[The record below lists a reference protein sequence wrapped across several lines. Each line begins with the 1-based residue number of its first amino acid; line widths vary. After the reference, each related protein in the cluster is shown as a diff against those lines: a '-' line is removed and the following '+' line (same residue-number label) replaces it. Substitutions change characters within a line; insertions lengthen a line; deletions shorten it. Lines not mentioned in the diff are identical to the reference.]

1 MIRTRSKTPHATVT
15 QPTPPSGKSAGLT
28 ACALFRA
35 SHPAEPATWSDQEIN
50 DYLDAS
56 ALDAHRLTYRA
67 HRAAARTGRALH
79 HTLMAAT
86 PALTL
91 ALIATALFALM
102 AHQLALVPAAALAL
116 AALLAEHH
124 RADRSNR
131 PVTDCPLCARASRR
145 ATHHQENPR

>member
-1 MIRTRSKTPHATVT
+1 MIRTRSKTLHATAT
-15 QPTPPSGKSAGLT
+15 QPMPPSGKAAGLT

-35 SHPAEPATWSDQEIN
+35 SHPAEPATWSDQEID
-50 DYLDAS
+50 DY
-56 ALDAHRLTYRA
+56 LDAHRLTYRA
-67 HRAAARTGRALH
+67 RRAAARTGRALH

-145 ATHHQENPR
+145 ATHHQENLR